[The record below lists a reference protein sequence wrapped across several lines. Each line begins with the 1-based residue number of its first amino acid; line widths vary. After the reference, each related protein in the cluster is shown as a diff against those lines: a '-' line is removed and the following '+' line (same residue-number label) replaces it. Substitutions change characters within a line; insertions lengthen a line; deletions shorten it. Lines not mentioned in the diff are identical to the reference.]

1 MSSSISRSLSGS
13 FFQVCAADFV
23 VLMRGICGPPRL
35 DFLAVFIIVFV
46 GSFLRVFG
54 DFDADLD
61 GDFDKDLVFL
71 GDIILYYTETY
82 CFYVLN
88 YLFFWY

>member
-1 MSSSISRSLSGS
+1 
-13 FFQVCAADFV
+13 
-23 VLMRGICGPPRL
+23 
-35 DFLAVFIIVFV
+35 
-46 GSFLRVFG
+46 
-54 DFDADLD
+54 LD